1 MNQRYRMTDTL
12 FVGRDT
18 RFFNRLDS
26 TNNYAAMLLQG
37 DEWTEGTVIVADEQT
52 LGRGRHQRSWESE
65 PGANLLC
72 SILLK
77 PHFIRPDES
86 FLLNMVASVGVFDC
100 LAEWAIPAS
109 IKWPN
114 DVFHGTDKVSGILIE
129 TQIRGQQLGA
139 AIIGI
144 GININ
149 QTRFNRAGATS
160 MQLITGR
167 PFLRH
172 RVLERLCANFE
183 AAYLLC
189 RANTNALV
197 QRYNNGLYLLNE
209 KAVYLHGES
218 ELELELQQVLAN
230 GQVRAKHGAEFRYFN
245 LDDLRLRR
253 M

>member
-1 MNQRYRMTDTL
+1 MSDTL
-12 FVGRDT
+12 FIGRDI
-18 RFFNRLDS
+18 RFFDRLDS
-26 TNNYAAMLLQG
+26 TNNYAATMLSG

-52 LGRGRHQRSWESE
+52 IGRGRHQRLWESE

-72 SILLK
+72 SIVLK

-86 FLLNMVASVGVFDC
+86 FLLNMVAAVGVFDC
-100 LAEWAIPAS
+100 LAEYAIPAS

-114 DVFHGTDKVSGILIE
+114 DVFHGTDKVAGILIE

-144 GININ
+144 GLNIN
-149 QTRFNRAGATS
+149 QTRFNSTGAAS

-167 PFLRH
+167 PFERN
-172 RVLERLCANFE
+172 RVLERLCASFE

-189 RANTNALV
+189 RANANALV
-197 QRYNNGLYLLNE
+197 QRYNNALYLLNE
-209 KAVYLHGES
+209 KAVYLHGDSEI
-218 ELELELQQVLAN
+218 ELELKQVLAD
-230 GQVRAKHGAEFRYFN
+230 GRVHAKSGHELRYFQM
-245 LDDLRLRR
+245 DDLRLRR